1 LWLKLKDKSVWLC
14 DWRLKAVDAEHSSS
28 MLVCLSLAVFTIL
41 VIKFFQKQKEPAT
54 FGIYQKPGKWYF
66 LKLSLIFLLIKARK
80 VMFHI
85 KNMIFVLLVHDF
97 VSVEESGIHVTL
109 KIRKHVSSS
118 LGG

>member
-1 LWLKLKDKSVWLC
+1 MFVYI
-14 DWRLKAVDAEHSSS
+14 
-28 MLVCLSLAVFTIL
+28 SLAIFTIA

-85 KNMIFVLLVHDF
+85 KNMVFVLPVHDF
-97 VSVEESGIHVTL
+97 VSVGKSGIHVPL
-109 KIRKHVSSS
+109 ESRKHVHST

>member
-1 LWLKLKDKSVWLC
+1 
-14 DWRLKAVDAEHSSS
+14 
-28 MLVCLSLAVFTIL
+28 MLVFIGLAILTIV
-41 VIKFFQKQKEPAT
+41 VIKFFQKQREPAT

-85 KNMIFVLLVHDF
+85 KNMFFVLPVHDF
-97 VSVEESGIHVTL
+97 VSVEEPGIHITL
-109 KIRKHVSSS
+109 ESRKHVHST

>member
-1 LWLKLKDKSVWLC
+1 
-14 DWRLKAVDAEHSSS
+14 
-28 MLVCLSLAVFTIL
+28 MFVCISLAIFTIV
-41 VIKFFQKQKEPAT
+41 VIRFFQKQKEPAT

-85 KNMIFVLLVHDF
+85 KNMFFVLLVHDF
-97 VSVEESGIHVTL
+97 VSIEESGIHITL
-109 KIRKHVSSS
+109 ESRKHIHSA

>member
-14 DWRLKAVDAEHSSS
+14 DWRLKAVVDAEHSSS
-28 MLVCLSLAVFTIL
+28 MFVCLSLAIFTIL

-66 LKLSLIFLLIKARK
+66 LKLSLIFLLVKARK
-80 VMFHI
+80 VMFHV

-97 VSVEESGIHVTL
+97 VSEESGIHVTL
-109 KIRKHVSSS
+109 KIRKHVPSS

>member
-1 LWLKLKDKSVWLC
+1 
-14 DWRLKAVDAEHSSS
+14 